1 MAPVPTPAIAFHADV
16 GVGPRELVDLAR
28 RAELRG
34 FGGVYMIEYEYD
46 ALAYVL
52 ALALGTERI
61 RVGTAVARMPARH
74 PLALAESA
82 AAVAAYAPGRLV
94 LGLGS
99 GPGRSAPGR
108 AARVGG
114 EGFARRAGEYLDVVA
129 GALRGARLDHAG
141 EHFRVKGVT
150 LPNPPATAVP
160 ILLAAGGPRAIR
172 VAAERADGMF
182 LFLRDADGA
191 SGAAAALRDAAARA
205 GRDPEALTVAA
216 LVPTCVGDDEETAR
230 AALRARLVGVYL
242 RRPLNRRLLAEAGFP
257 GAARA
262 VGERLAAGDDAGA
275 EVALPPEA
283 VDALGIAGTAAVCRE
298 RLARLMATS
307 GVTEPVLYATPATG
321 DWSEGYERAIEAFAA
336 PA

>member
-1 MAPVPTPAIAFHADV
+1 MAPALRPAIAFHADV
-16 GVGPRELVDLAR
+16 GVGARELVDLAR

-34 FGGVYMIEYEYD
+34 FGGAYMIEYEYD

-52 ALALGTERI
+52 ALALGTQRI
-61 RVGTAVARMPARH
+61 RVGTAVARMPARP

-99 GPGRSAPGR
+99 GPGPRATGAGR
-108 AARVGG
+108 AGG
-114 EGFARRAGEYLDVVA
+114 EWFARHADEYLDVVA
-129 GALRGARLDHAG
+129 GALRGDRLDHAG
-141 EHFRVKGVT
+141 EHFRVDGVT

-160 ILLAAGGPRAIR
+160 ILFAAGGPRAIR

-182 LFLRDADGA
+182 LFLRDAE
-191 SGAAAALRDAAARA
+191 GAARAAGALREAAARA

-216 LVPTCVGDDEETAR
+216 LVPTCVGEDEETAR
-230 AALRARLVGVYL
+230 AALRARLVGTYL
-242 RRPLNRRLLAEAGFP
+242 RRPLNRRLLAEAGFA

-262 VGERLAAGDDAGA
+262 VGERLAAGDAAGA
-275 EVALPPEA
+275 EAALPPEA
-283 VDALGIAGTAAVCRE
+283 VDALGIAGTGAACRE
-298 RLARLMATS
+298 RLARFVAAS
-307 GVTEPVLYATPATG
+307 GVTEVVLYATPATG
-321 DWSEGYERAIEAFAA
+321 DWSEGYARAIEAFAA